1 MESWL
6 IVNPVSFR
14 RLRSSSCI
22 CLYLVYVFSMLSAS
36 RDYKEHNFFSIIALI
51 WMYSE
56 NCIFSRKVNI
66 CLHISFQ
73 VYNQVSEISIFLG
86 VSANCLPDECINT
99 TVKLKIKSNE
109 KMTNWILLCFHVL
122 EYTQE
127 ILIHIAT
134 I

>member
-1 MESWL
+1 MNL
-6 IVNPVSFR
+6 VSFR

-36 RDYKEHNFFSIIALI
+36 MDYKEHNCFSIIALI

-56 NCIFSRKVNI
+56 NCLFSRKGNI

-73 VYNQVSEISIFLG
+73 VYNQVSEMISIFLG
-86 VSANCLPDECINT
+86 VSANCLPDEWINT
-99 TVKLKIKSNE
+99 TLKLKIKSNE
-109 KMTNWILLCFHVL
+109 KMTILILLCFHVT
-122 EYTQE
+122 EYTKE
-127 ILIHIAT
+127 VLIHIAT